1 MIQLKD
7 GFQLKIENTI
17 NLRTG
22 GQFKASPLGKPNNNP
37 SDGVTHSKIP
47 TDRAIWKE
55 SDEKWNSIKDAYV
68 FHLHTKHG

>member
-7 GFQLKIENTI
+7 GFQLYIENTI

-22 GQFKASPLGKPNNNP
+22 GQFKASPLGKPNSNP

-47 TDRAIWKE
+47 TDRAI
-55 SDEKWNSIKDAYV
+55 
-68 FHLHTKHG
+68 